1 MNFNDKVRIENVA
14 IISDWLETNF
24 CLLIKSI
31 NDQKDNQNYEIE
43 NFAEDNHKLVMDII
57 KDFTNFEMLVNKLG
71 INTEDIRSLLKK

>member
-71 INTEDIRSLLKK
+71 INTEDIRSLLSK